1 MPVSDPRN
9 LPIFNTTKM
18 SLRYPLTGEEV
29 IPHYLTDYIDADI
42 LGDMATLMRVPKKL
56 DNIPVMKDI
65 LRTLARKLKTRVLR
79 VQSIKV
85 GGSEKFTVE
94 KILRRLLDSL
104 TKYYNYLVSIQ
115 LTHVK
120 AQRALQQYMMEKF
133 RDKWIKDI
141 KIARRKAEV
150 IKSYVDDDEKIK
162 RLAYSLLLRQ
172 KVASDHQR
180 QMFQMYTPSQGTM
193 MGPQM
198 PVTGRAF

>member
-1 MPVSDPRN
+1 
-9 LPIFNTTKM
+9 M